1 MYIGSFNTS
10 ASPSYIIFLC
20 FCGWNFPEYLAARIL
35 CDLGSVKAVYSR
47 EACDKAQVRQR
58 GVAVCKIDLLAKRSV
73 TVSWSCRGIWL
84 SVPVVTGSERWGAV
98 LCCLCYCRL
107 VRLDLPSGSVRW
119 SCSAAQ
125 PDPPGFLENL
135 LSCSANKNGN
145 WSCFPGGSEGKT
157 SAYNAG
163 DPGSIPGSGRSAG
176 EGNGNPLQYLA

>member
-1 MYIGSFNTS
+1 MAWRILYIGSFNTS

-84 SVPVVTGSERWGAV
+84 SVPVVTGSERWGQCCAACATAGLCVWTFRLCAV
-98 LCCLCYCRL
+98 VLFSSPAWSPRLLRESVVLLC
-107 VRLDLPSGSVRW
+107 
-119 SCSAAQ
+119 Q
-125 PDPPGFLENL
+125 
-135 LSCSANKNGN
+135 
-145 WSCFPGGSEGKT
+145 
-157 SAYNAG
+157 
-163 DPGSIPGSGRSAG
+163 
-176 EGNGNPLQYLA
+176 